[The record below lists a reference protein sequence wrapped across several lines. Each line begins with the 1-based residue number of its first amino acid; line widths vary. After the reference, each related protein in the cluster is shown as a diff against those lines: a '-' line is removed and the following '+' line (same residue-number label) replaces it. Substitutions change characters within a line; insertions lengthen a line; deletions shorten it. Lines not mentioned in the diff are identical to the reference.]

1 MNPVNDAIEFLMD
14 RAKAVKADVE
24 VLAVQRK
31 STGIGFQQKK
41 LDQFSFSETR
51 QVGIR
56 VIDGRH
62 EGVAYSESLE
72 PENLTTMLQDA
83 LANSKMIEREWPSEL
98 RGQQSLPEMKGIYN
112 SALENVSVEDK
123 IKVASDL
130 ESAALDF
137 DSRITSVAYTRYM
150 DSAAEVWIANS
161 KGLHANYKTN
171 SCTGYTYCLA
181 KDGDL
186 GVMASEG
193 DSQRDFKA
201 LSGEKIARTAAEK
214 TLARL
219 GARRPQ
225 TGRYTVVLEN
235 QTAEAMIGLL
245 CGYFSAKEVDEKT
258 SPLAGKLG
266 QKVFSEKLTLIDDP
280 FHVQGA
286 ASRPFDDEGY
296 ATKKSTLVENGVLK
310 TYLTNSSLAKKL
322 KLSHTASASRAPST
336 DLDVSTSNVIVQTG
350 SQNLAQLL
358 SSDQKVILI
367 TNALGMAG
375 VRHTSGD
382 FSIPVEGFLYENGK
396 RSVALKDF
404 LISGNLLQFFS
415 NVGAVSND
423 VLPPLSAILCPSL
436 LIHDV
441 NISGQA

>member
-1 MNPVNDAIEFLMD
+1 
-14 RAKAVKADVE
+14 
-24 VLAVQRK
+24 
-31 STGIGFQQKK
+31 
-41 LDQFSFSETR
+41 
-51 QVGIR
+51 
-56 VIDGRH
+56 
-62 EGVAYSESLE
+62 
-72 PENLTTMLQDA
+72 
-83 LANSKMIEREWPSEL
+83 
-98 RGQQSLPEMKGIYN
+98 
-112 SALENVSVEDK
+112 
-123 IKVASDL
+123 
-130 ESAALDF
+130 
-137 DSRITSVAYTRYM
+137 
-150 DSAAEVWIANS
+150 
-161 KGLHANYKTN
+161 
-171 SCTGYTYCLA
+171 LA

-286 ASRPFDDEGY
+286 ASRPFDDAGY
-296 ATKKSTLVENGVLK
+296 ATKKSTVVENGVLK

>member
-1 MNPVNDAIEFLMD
+1 MNPMNDAIEFLMD
-14 RAKAVKADVE
+14 RAKTVTGDVE

-31 STGIGFQQKK
+31 STGIAFQQKK
-41 LDQFSFSETR
+41 VDQFSFSETR
-51 QVGIR
+51 QIGVR
-56 VIDGRH
+56 VIDGHH
-62 EGVAYSESLE
+62 EGVAYSESLD
-72 PENLTTMLQDA
+72 PENLEATLQDA
-83 LANSKMIEREWPSEL
+83 VQNSKMIEREWPSEL
-98 RGQQSLPEMKGIYN
+98 RGQQNLPEMKSIYN
-112 SALENVSVEDK
+112 PALENVSIEDK
-123 IKVASDL
+123 IKVASEL

-137 DSRITSVAYTRYM
+137 DPRITSVAYNRYS
-150 DSAAEVWIANS
+150 DASAEIWMANS
-161 KGLHANYKTN
+161 RGLRASYKTN
-171 SCTGYTYCLA
+171 SCGGYAYCLA

-186 GVMASEG
+186 GVMASEVN
-193 DSQRDFKA
+193 SQRDFKKI
-201 LSGEKIARTAAEK
+201 SGEQIARTAAEK

-245 CGYFSAKEVDEKT
+245 CGYFSAKEIDEKT

-266 QKVFSEKLTLIDDP
+266 QKVFSERLTLIDDP

-296 ATKKSTLVENGVLK
+296 AAQKTALVENGVIK

-322 KLSHTASASRAPST
+322 KLPHTASASRSPST
-336 DLDVSTSNVIVQTG
+336 DLDVGTSNVVVQTG
-350 SQNLAQLL
+350 TQSLEQLL
-358 SSDQKVILI
+358 SADGKVILI

-404 LISGNLLQFFS
+404 LISGNLLQFFA
-415 NVGAVSND
+415 NVGAVGND